1 MYRLELTDGWYRVP
15 VCIDY
20 RMERAISNKKLKIGS
35 KLSVCGAKIIGDLE
49 ARSPLEITNTSTMLL
64 ITTNS
69 CLPARWDTKLGYHP
83 RKLMIRSIP
92 TIFDDGGMVTA
103 LDVIVCRKFPMLYSE
118 TLPNGSVITR
128 TAKEE
133 EEARRSALGYD
144 RFESSQQITVNFK
157 ADQHS
162 SRSAARGGGGGGGE
176 IKKAEERRVSGY
188 FKIRICDASSNGQQI
203 ATLLLSNANE
213 LNHIDVVEG
222 NRYRVFFVMPYHPKN
237 KKYPGLD
244 LKTTRMTRWEPR
256 SSNNVKSAYVPRY
269 LTPCKDIR
277 QRDAHLDFDM
287 TVLVLRKSSLPKT
300 VLICTLIFYYLGT
313 GTATMEYLN
322 GRKLWHQTLLV
333 TDDSQSVCQINFR
346 LPLGPFPDVTG
357 HVIGLVN
364 LRFETYDGK
373 FDITCLRATDETE
386 VVTKISSSA
395 DYIQQGLLKLKQWVS
410 HNPQEVEQVTH
421 RYQNIL
427 Q

>member
-1 MYRLELTDGWYRVP
+1 
-15 VCIDY
+15 
-20 RMERAISNKKLKIGS
+20 MERAITRNKLKIGS

-69 CLPARWDTKLGYHP
+69 SLPASWDTKLGYHP
-83 RKLMIRSIP
+83 RKLTIRSMP

-118 TLPNGSVITR
+118 TLSNGSVITR

-133 EEARRSALGYD
+133 EEARRNALGYD
-144 RFESSQQITVNFK
+144 RFESSQQVTVNFK
-157 ADQHS
+157 ADQRTHLN
-162 SRSAARGGGGGGGE
+162 RSTRGE
-176 IKKAEERRVSGY
+176 AKKVEERRVSGY
-188 FKIRICDASSNGQQI
+188 FKIRICDASSKGQQI

-256 SSNNVKSAYVPRY
+256 PSLNSYGAYIPRY
-269 LTPCKDIR
+269 LTPCKNIR
-277 QRDAHLDFDM
+277 QREVHADFDVA
-287 TVLVLRKSSLPKT
+287 VLVLRKIDL
-300 VLICTLIFYYLGT
+300 VVVMGLICILIFYYLET
-313 GTATMEYLN
+313 GTATMKYLN

-346 LPLGPFPDVTG
+346 LPLGPFPDIKGQVVG
-357 HVIGLVN
+357 FVN
-364 LRFETYDGK
+364 LRFEMYDTK

-386 VVTKISSSA
+386 TITKISSSA
-395 DYIQQGLLKLKQWVS
+395 EYIQKGLLKLKQWVS

-421 RYQNIL
+421 RIQNIL